1 MFVQDYL
8 LKQVEEAVKA
18 TKEVFV
24 NEMPSESAD
33 QKTTDDKTQEI
44 KVCLI
49 GPIID
54 EELIISDWVN

>member
-1 MFVQDYL
+1 MFTHDYL
-8 LKQVEEAVKA
+8 LKQVEEVVKA

-33 QKTTDDKTQEI
+33 QKLLEI

-54 EELIISDWVN
+54 EKLLISDWVN